1 MNASEGSSRGLRP
14 LLRHRNF
21 RFLWIG
27 STASTA
33 GVYLGSLLFD
43 WIISASS
50 STREAAVL
58 LAILGIVE
66 FVPSY
71 TVGLLAGAWA
81 DRHDRRRLMLATQAG
96 RAVAF
101 VGLAV
106 YLIRVGFDPV
116 AVLGAALAIS
126 ALGSAFGPAA
136 SAVLPDL
143 VDKDLLTPANGL
155 LQSAGT
161 VAGFLSTP
169 AGGVLV
175 LLFGAGVG
183 FLTDSL
189 FYALSAAAISII
201 ALPLGRRAT
210 AGGGEPSDR
219 STWADVRAGLGF
231 LRSQP
236 ALLALVLVG
245 TVLNFFSYYNI
256 YIVLYTRDALHAGSA
271 VFGFLLGAAAVG
283 TALGALLT
291 HRLKSDRAPGLWIP
305 LLWGLSGAPL
315 IVLILVPEVSVALGA
330 LAVQGF
336 LASIVNVTL
345 YAAVQRT
352 VPKEFLGRFFATDSA
367 LSYAMIPV
375 GLVAGA
381 TLIVAYGVGP
391 AFLVAG
397 GGMLVAGLSV
407 LARRDVRGWGRHAA
421 PPPPSRGPA

>member
-1 MNASEGSSRGLRP
+1 MNDSEPSSRGFRP
-14 LLRHRNF
+14 LLRNRNF

-43 WIISASS
+43 WIISASTA
-50 STREAAVL
+50 TREAAVL
-58 LAILGIVE
+58 LAVLGIVE

-81 DRHDRRRLMLATQAG
+81 DRHDRRRLMLAAQAG

-101 VGLAV
+101 VGIAV
-106 YLIRVGFDPV
+106 YVIRDGFDPL

-126 ALGSAFGPAA
+126 ALGSVFGPAA
-136 SAVLPDL
+136 NAVLPD
-143 VDKDLLTPANGL
+143 VVEKNDLTPANGL

-161 VAGFLSTP
+161 VVGFLSSP

-175 LLFGAGVG
+175 LLFGVGVG

-189 FYALSAAAISII
+189 FYALSATAIAVI

-210 AGGGEPSDR
+210 TKQSDPVEHT
-219 STWADVRAGLGF
+219 TWDDIRAGLGY

-245 TVLNFFSYYNI
+245 MVLNFFWYYNI
-256 YIVLYTRDALHAGSA
+256 YIVLYTRYALHAGPE
-271 VFGFLLGAAAVG
+271 VFGLLLGASAAG
-283 TALGALLT
+283 TAAGALLT
-291 HRLKSDRAPGLWIP
+291 HRLKPDLAPGLWIP
-305 LLWGLSGAPL
+305 VLWGLSGAPL
-315 IVLILVPEVSVALGA
+315 IVLVLVPDIPVALA
-330 LAVQGF
+330 SLAIQGF

-345 YAAVQRT
+345 YATVQRT
-352 VPKEFLGRFFATDSA
+352 VPNELLGRVFATDNA
-367 LSYAMIPV
+367 LSYAMIPI
-375 GLVAGA
+375 GLVVGA
-381 TLIVAYGVGP
+381 ALIVAYGVGP

-397 GGMLVAGLSV
+397 IGMLVVGLSV
-407 LARRDVRGWGRHAA
+407 LARRDVRGWGREAA
-421 PPPPSRGPA
+421 PAPSRTNSS